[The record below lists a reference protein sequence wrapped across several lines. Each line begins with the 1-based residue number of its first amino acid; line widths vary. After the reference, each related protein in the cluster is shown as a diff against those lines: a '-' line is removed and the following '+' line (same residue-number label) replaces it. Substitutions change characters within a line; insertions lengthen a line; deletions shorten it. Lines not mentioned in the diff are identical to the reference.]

1 MWSVYAR
8 DSRSGGQTI
17 LLHRELFYP
26 HLWYCNPRIIDIYL
40 YSRFDKIIDL
50 FAVPLALPVVFAALE
65 DCLNLHILQLPVPP
79 AKKQRQRP
87 NNKLNDWLVL
97 IVITGNNEIAPELC
111 FLHNRQIL
119 KTDFR

>member
-1 MWSVYAR
+1 VNYFIPIC
-8 DSRSGGQTI
+8 DIVT
-17 LLHRELFYP
+17 
-26 HLWYCNPRIIDIYL
+26 PRIIDIYL

-87 NNKLNDWLVL
+87 NNKLND
-97 IVITGNNEIAPELC
+97 
-111 FLHNRQIL
+111 
-119 KTDFR
+119 

>member
-1 MWSVYAR
+1 MLGIVVVVVKPFCSTVNYFIPIC
-8 DSRSGGQTI
+8 DIVT
-17 LLHRELFYP
+17 
-26 HLWYCNPRIIDIYL
+26 PRIIDIYL

-65 DCLNLHILQLPVPP
+65 NCLKTFYFLITGPTSE
-79 AKKQRQRP
+79 KQRQRP

-97 IVITGNNEIAPELC
+97 VVITGNNEIAPELC

-119 KTDFR
+119 KTDSR